1 MRIAVMTRMM
11 AHVISLFQSA
21 RHTQPADITVRDA
34 LRRIADGRL
43 EQHIHA
49 IRDAIRR
56 GRATYAQRLK
66 CALPAC
72 TFQGRFSRRNNA
84 GLLQASGIIVADVD
98 HLPIPD
104 AEKYTLADDPNIL
117 FAFIS
122 PSGNGLKIGVR
133 VPVISTDAQY
143 KYIFA
148 RLKAHI
154 NQYGLAIDEARKD
167 ISGLC
172 FLSHDPD
179 IYINPAAEA
188 LCVDW
193 SELLKEEEEQKTTTR
208 KQIAMRAAATA
219 AFDRWKQNEL
229 RRDLAWIASRLQN
242 AQAGDP
248 THGRHAAYLAAGL
261 RAGNLLGGYAAAL
274 ISRDDLRQ
282 FVFSLRSDIRALD
295 KRAYEE
301 MTEEGM
307 RRPKTEAALY
317 ERYHQWR
324 DAHAPQNQ
332 PPHPATIRS

>member
-1 MRIAVMTRMM
+1 MRGSMRRMM
-11 AHVISLFQSA
+11 EQVISLFQSA
-21 RHTQPADITVRDA
+21 RHTQPADITLRDA
-34 LRRIADGRL
+34 LRRIAEGRL
-43 EQHIHA
+43 EHPIRA

-72 TFQGRFSRRNNA
+72 TFQGRFSRRSNA

-98 HLPIPD
+98 HLPIPA
-104 AEKYTLADDPNIL
+104 AEKYTLADDPHVL
-117 FAFIS
+117 FVFIS
-122 PSGNGLKIGVR
+122 PSGTGLKIGVR

-143 KYIFA
+143 KFIFA
-148 RLKAHI
+148 NLRTHI
-154 NQYGLAIDEARKD
+154 AQHGLAIDEARKD

-179 IYINPAAEA
+179 IYINPAAVA
-188 LCVDW
+188 LSVDW
-193 SELLKEEEEQKTTTR
+193 SDFNRQKKQEQTPTPR

-219 AFDRWKQNEL
+219 AFERWKQNEL
-229 RRDLAWIASRLQN
+229 RRDLAWIESRLQN

-248 THGRHAAYLAAGL
+248 TNGRHAAYLAAGL

-282 FVFSLRSDIRALD
+282 FVFSQRSDIRALD

-301 MTEEGM
+301 MTDEGM
-307 RRPKTEAALY
+307 RRPKTEAALQ

-332 PPHPATIRS
+332 PPHPATRS